1 MRRATLVSLGLLAL
15 AACAGQAQYRNVHAY
30 MGKDVKEYV
39 RTEEENERP
48 AAVVQLPDGSKAFT
62 WEHRW
67 TWEKRTVTL
76 IANREGIVE
85 AYRLTGWGDFD
96 KSEGDPAK
104 LKAFDDAAAE
114 AALAPQGQST
124 EQ

>member
-1 MRRATLVSLGLLAL
+1 MRRATLVPLGLLAL
-15 AACAGQAQYRNVHAY
+15 AACVGPAQYRNVHAY
-30 MGKDVKEYV
+30 LGRDVKEYV
-39 RTEEENERP
+39 RTEEENDRP

-62 WEHRW
+62 WEHHW

-76 IANREGIVE
+76 ITSREGIVE

-104 LKAFDDAAAE
+104 LKALDDAEAE
-114 AALAPQGQST
+114 AALAPQRHT
-124 EQ
+124 AEQ